1 MGTTSGADGANTHD
15 LNIEGAGNSEAEG
28 IENSNGEGAG
38 DSDIEGTGN
47 SEAEGIDNSNG
58 EGAGDSDIEGTGNLD
73 RYSEIHIGRQNW
85 VDTEIRVL

>member
-15 LNIEGAGNSEAEG
+15 L
-28 IENSNGEGAG
+28 
-38 DSDIEGTGN
+38 DIEGTGN
-47 SEAEGIDNSNG
+47 SEAEGIDNSHG
-58 EGAGDSDIEGTGNLD
+58 EGAGDSDIEGTGNLV